1 MNSLEYSQ
9 IYGILMMLG
18 NSYIEKIPNY
28 IMDEI
33 IKRMDKNNIPNFN
46 INTINTMNIS
56 DNVERFI
63 SYLSIKYWNLN
74 V

>member
-56 DNVERFI
+56 DNVEKFI